1 MEGMEGAGSRR
12 QDTFGLREIGL
23 NLSTTTGDAQ
33 SMMYTA
39 DASVDTVMAPLGV
52 HTGRDA
58 AGSGIGKK
66 LAAAKKKVTR
76 YFPGKAPKWVR
87 PDEAE
92 AAAVFRGVAAPK
104 GFHDRDGRRDRGGRR
119 ARAAAE
125 PVVLKR
131 DFKDEARKPP
141 AAAAFED
148 RAPRAKAPERRATER
163 VKAAP
168 VVLKREAPAAPAAPP
183 ADSSSESEAE
193 SPAQCSALSVSS

>member
-76 YFPGKAPKWVR
+76 YFPGKAPKWVKSNEDDDVKAFGAPRRR
-87 PDEAE
+87 PTERRRSSWRGRARWRRRVNPTRRRVRVMKANKQVSADDLIDRTGIFIYACMHSSSSHLLHNNHSKDAHHDEA
-92 AAAVFRGVAAPK
+92 
-104 GFHDRDGRRDRGGRR
+104 
-119 ARAAAE
+119 
-125 PVVLKR
+125 
-131 DFKDEARKPP
+131 DEIECP
-141 AAAAFED
+141 
-148 RAPRAKAPERRATER
+148 
-163 VKAAP
+163 
-168 VVLKREAPAAPAAPP
+168 
-183 ADSSSESEAE
+183 
-193 SPAQCSALSVSS
+193 Q